1 MNEKLKKFKYVQ
13 YLVNVIFLGA
23 MMVYGNYAAAK
34 LPNQIYELD
43 LLHFYLYLVVIL
55 ISFCLLC
62 YVVYFVSII
71 IHEVGHLIFGLC
83 SKLNFV
89 SFNVYKYTFYI
100 EDNKLKVEKD
110 TKTPSIMGYCNMSF
124 DKDKKYSKKNM
135 IIYMLGG
142 IIFNLILMIIS
153 IILMVYT
160 NNVYLKLV
168 YILIITINSYLAI
181 YNAIPAVAK
190 SGVASDALNIIYC
203 LSDDEY
209 INTLSRLNVLQSMLA
224 KGCKLKDIDKNLL
237 CKPDTFKTNSDVL
250 NALFYVDYLCSNEKY
265 YEASEYAKKILKEA
279 KDFVSKPNM
288 ISLKLSLISCIFYT
302 NDNLDEIKELWS
314 EEIKKYLDFIG
325 KIVPVGIAYN
335 YLYATLIEKNEDNSK
350 KYLNQFQQL
359 NKKKYDKY
367 QIEEAEKLI
376 NDVNKRKESLK

>member
-13 YLVNVIFLGA
+13 YLANVILGGFA
-23 MMVYGNYAAAK
+23 TAYVGFIAIK
-34 LPNQIYELD
+34 LSNQIHKIGFLYV
-43 LLHFYLYLVVIL
+43 YLYFVVALVL
-55 ISFCLLC
+55 FCLL
-62 YVVYFVSII
+62 YYIVYFVSII
-71 IHEVGHLIFGLC
+71 FHEMGHLVFGLKA
-83 SKLNFV
+83 KLSFV
-89 SFNVYKYTFYI
+89 SFNVYKYTFYM
-100 EDNKLKVEKD
+100 ENNKLKVKKD
-110 TKTPSIMGYCNMSF
+110 TIIPGIMGYCNMKF
-124 DKDKKYSKKNM
+124 DKGKKYSKKSTILYFM
-135 IIYMLGG
+135 GG
-142 IIFNLILMIIS
+142 VIFNLILVIIS
-153 IILMVYT
+153 IILMVCT
-160 NNVYLKLV
+160 SNIYLKYF
-168 YILIITINSYLAI
+168 YILIIAINSYLAI
-181 YNAIPAVAK
+181 YNAIPATIK
-190 SGVASDALNIIYC
+190 SGGGTDALKIIYY
-203 LSDDEY
+203 LDDEEY
-209 INTLSRLNVLQSMLA
+209 INTLSKLQILQSMLA

-250 NALFYVDYLCSNEKY
+250 NAMFYVEYLASNEKY
-265 YEASEYAKKILKEA
+265 YEASEYTKKILKEA
-279 KDFVSKPNM
+279 KELLSKPD
-288 ISLKLSLISCIFYT
+288 IFSFKVDLIGCIFYT

>member
-1 MNEKLKKFKYVQ
+1 MNKKLKKFKYVQ
-13 YLVNVIFLGA
+13 YLANVILGGFETA
-23 MMVYGNYAAAK
+23 YVGFIAIK
-34 LPNQIYELD
+34 LSNQIHKIGFLYV
-43 LLHFYLYLVVIL
+43 YLYFVVALVL
-55 ISFCLLC
+55 FCLL
-62 YVVYFVSII
+62 YYIVYFASII
-71 IHEVGHLIFGLC
+71 IHELGHLIFGLKA
-83 SKLNFV
+83 KLSFV

-100 EDNKLKVEKD
+100 ADNKLNFKKD
-110 TKTPSIMGYCNMSF
+110 TVIPDVLGYCNMSF
-124 DKDKKYSKKNM
+124 DKGKKYSKKSM
-135 IIYMLGG
+135 ILYFMGG
-142 IIFNLILMIIS
+142 IIFNLILVFIS
-153 IILMVYT
+153 IILLVCT
-160 NNVYLKLV
+160 NNIYLKHV
-168 YILIITINSYLAI
+168 YILIITVNSYLAI
-181 YNAIPAVAK
+181 YNAIPATIK
-190 SGVASDALNIIYC
+190 SGGGTDALNMIYY
-203 LSDDEY
+203 LSDEEY

-302 NDNLDEIKELWS
+302 NDNLDEIKELWN

-335 YLYATLIEKNEDNSK
+335 YLYATLIEKNEENSK

>member
-13 YLVNVIFLGA
+13 YLVNVIFIGFIIACPAFLA
-23 MMVYGNYAAAK
+23 IK
-34 LPNQIYELD
+34 LSYQIQKIGFLY
-43 LLHFYLYLVVIL
+43 FYLHLVVAL
-55 ISFCLLC
+55 ISFCLLF
-62 YVVYFVSII
+62 YIVYFVSII
-71 IHEVGHLIFGLC
+71 FHEMGHLVFGLKA
-83 SKLNFV
+83 KLSFV
-89 SFNVYKYTFYI
+89 SFNVYKYTFYM
-100 EDNKLKVEKD
+100 ENNKLKVKKD
-110 TKTPSIMGYCNMSF
+110 TIIPGIMGYCNMKF
-124 DKDKKYSKKNM
+124 DKGKKYSKKST
-135 IIYMLGG
+135 ILYMLGG
-142 IIFNLILMIIS
+142 VIFNLILVIIS
-153 IILMVYT
+153 IILMVCT
-160 NNVYLKLV
+160 SNIYLKYF
-168 YILIITINSYLAI
+168 YILIIAINSYLAI

-190 SGVASDALNIIYC
+190 SGVTSDALKIIYY
-203 LSDDEY
+203 LDDEEY
-209 INTLSRLNVLQSMLA
+209 INTLSKLQILQSMLA

-250 NALFYVDYLCSNEKY
+250 NAMFYVEYLASNEKY
-265 YEASEYAKKILKEA
+265 YEASEYTKKILKEA
-279 KDFVSKPNM
+279 KELLSKPD
-288 ISLKLSLISCIFYT
+288 IFSFKVDLIGCIFYT

-376 NDVNKRKESLK
+376 NDVNKRKEILK